1 MMSEFNRVHHHNISE
16 FPKNFDVK
24 SVNEDL
30 NVCNKCGIIVIWDTE
45 MYWKGEED
53 LETNK
58 ILGDHTAVCDD
69 CFSKLK
75 KGVNND

>member
-30 NVCNKCGIIVIWDTE
+30 NVCTE